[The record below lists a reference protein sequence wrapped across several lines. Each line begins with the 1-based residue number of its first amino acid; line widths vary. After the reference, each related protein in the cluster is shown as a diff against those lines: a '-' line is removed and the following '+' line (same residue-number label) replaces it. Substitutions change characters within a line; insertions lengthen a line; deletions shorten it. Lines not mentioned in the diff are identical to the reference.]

1 MAISDRK
8 VLYGIN
14 SEILTEELFSAQEIA
29 AGANA
34 SSSAIDLNLAGGQFS
49 IQLELTG
56 DGTAKVEWIGSN
68 DNTTFVTPNGVSEIA
83 TGLTVGTY
91 IYSFTILAVESMKI
105 KVTETGTSDAIGA
118 TVTLAVR

>member
-1 MAISDRK
+1 MDRNK
-8 VLYGIN
+8 SVQVV
-14 SEILTEELFSAQEIA
+14 EVFDAEAIA
-29 AGANA
+29 ASGSAT
-34 SSSAIDLNLAGGQFS
+34 SSAIGVALCGGTATAQ
-49 IQLELTG
+49 IVITG
-56 DGTAKVEWIGSN
+56 SGTAKVEWIGSN

-91 IYSFTILAVESMKI
+91 IYSFTILAVESIKI